1 MESLKNM
8 TDDELVQLYANNNN
22 DAFDVLLMR
31 YKNKVFSYIYTATKD
46 KDEANDLF
54 QETFIKAVMTIRQGK
69 YSEKGKFVSWLLRI
83 AHNLIIDTYRKD
95 KNENTISN
103 EEYGT
108 DLLNDIKLYDDS
120 LEEYWAK
127 ENALNGV
134 VGLIDQLP
142 ENQQTIV
149 RKRFFKD
156 LSFKE
161 IAEEEGIS
169 INTALGRMR
178 YALINLKKL
187 ATENKIFMEA

>member
-1 MESLKNM
+1 MFVCLGNICRSPMAEYIFKS
-8 TDDELVQLYANNNN
+8 
-22 DAFDVLLMR
+22 FDV
-31 YKNKVFSYIYTATKD
+31 NNQF
-46 KDEANDLF
+46 E
-54 QETFIKAVMTIRQGK
+54 
-69 YSEKGKFVSWLLRI
+69 VSSSG
-83 AHNLIIDTYRKD
+83 
-95 KNENTISN
+95 ISN

-187 ATENKIFMEA
+187 AVENKIFMAS

>member
-134 VGLIDQLP
+134 VELINQLP

>member
-1 MESLKNM
+1 MESLNYM
-8 TDDELVQLYANNNN
+8 TDDELVQLYADNNN

-54 QETFIKAVMTIRQGK
+54 QETFIKAIMTIRQGK
-69 YSEKGKFVSWLLRI
+69 YSEKGKFASWLLRI
-83 AHNLIIDTYRKD
+83 AHNLIIDTYRKG

-134 VGLIDQLP
+134 VELIDQLP

>member
-1 MESLKNM
+1 MESLNYM
-8 TDDELVQLYANNNN
+8 TDDELVQLYADNNN

-54 QETFIKAVMTIRQGK
+54 QETFIKAIMTIRQGK
-69 YSEKGKFVSWLLRI
+69 YSEKGKFASWLLRI
-83 AHNLIIDTYRKD
+83 AHNLIIDTYRKG

-127 ENALNGV
+127 E
-134 VGLIDQLP
+134 
-142 ENQQTIV
+142 
-149 RKRFFKD
+149 
-156 LSFKE
+156 
-161 IAEEEGIS
+161 
-169 INTALGRMR
+169 
-178 YALINLKKL
+178 LKKG
-187 ATENKIFMEA
+187 EV

>member
-134 VGLIDQLP
+134 VELIDQLP

-187 ATENKIFMEA
+187 ATENKIFMEV

>member
-1 MESLKNM
+1 MDILNNM
-8 TDDELVQLYANNNN
+8 TDEELVQSYANNNN
-22 DAFDVLLMR
+22 EAFDVLLMR
-31 YKNKVFSYIYTATKD
+31 HKNKVFSYIFTAVKD
-46 KDEANDLF
+46 RDEANDLF
-54 QETFIKAVMTIRQGK
+54 QDTFIKAIMTIKQGK
-69 YSEKGKFVSWLLRI
+69 YTEKGKFAPWILRI

-127 ENALNGV
+127 ENALNSV
-134 VGLIDQLP
+134 VGLIDELP
-142 ENQQTIV
+142 ENQQSII

-161 IAEEEGIS
+161 IADEENIS

-178 YALINLKKL
+178 YALINLKRI
-187 ATENKIFMEA
+187 ATEKKVSIEI

>member
-1 MESLKNM
+1 MESLNYM
-8 TDDELVQLYANNNN
+8 TDDELVQLYADNNN

-54 QETFIKAVMTIRQGK
+54 QETFIKAIMTIRQGK
-69 YSEKGKFVSWLLRI
+69 YSEKGKFASWLLRI
-83 AHNLIIDTYRKD
+83 AHNLIIDTYRKG

-134 VGLIDQLP
+134 VELIDQLP

-187 ATENKIFMEA
+187 ATENKIFMEV

>member
-187 ATENKIFMEA
+187 AVENKIFMAS